1 MSTQLIGVILIGFCA
16 FLSLLQGFICARK
29 AMKQRSNA
37 MTAFAVVFLGCGMIL
52 MLCLSGIKM

>member
-52 MLCLSGIKM
+52 VLCLSSIRM

>member
-37 MTAFAVVFLGCGMIL
+37 LTAFAVVFLGCGVIL
-52 MLCLSGIKM
+52 MLCLCSIKM

>member
-37 MTAFAVVFLGCGMIL
+37 LTAFAVVFLGCGVTL
-52 MLCLSGIKM
+52 MLCLCSIKM

>member
-37 MTAFAVVFLGCGMIL
+37 MTAFAAIFLGCGMIL
-52 MLCLSGIKM
+52 VLCLSSIRM